1 MITTIIPT
9 LPGSTGSTVQ
19 IPPKVILMIPIPA
32 IRYMAVPG
40 AASPLST
47 FTWVMASGITGVL
60 RPLLASVGAILIM
73 AGVMT
78 GVGDIPIP
86 VGTVHGTA
94 PGTIP
99 GIILITT
106 RVTTVVA
113 VATRGTMKIIRPIM
127 PMTTTTAQEE
137 TLPVLTRASLR
148 GTTGLLRQAITP

>member
-1 MITTIIPT
+1 MITTIIPI
-9 LPGSTGSTVQ
+9 LPGSTASTVQ

-40 AASPLST
+40 AASPLLT

-60 RPLLASVGAILIM
+60 QPLLASVGAILIM

-94 PGTIP
+94 PGTVH
-99 GIILITT
+99 GIIPITIRAT
-106 RVTTVVA
+106 MVVA
-113 VATRGTMKIIRPIM
+113 VATRGTMRIIRPIM
-127 PMTTTTAQEE
+127 PMITTMVQEE
-137 TLPVLTRASLR
+137 TLPVLTGASLH
-148 GTTGLLRQAITP
+148 GTTGLLR

>member
-1 MITTIIPT
+1 
-9 LPGSTGSTVQ
+9 
-19 IPPKVILMIPIPA
+19 
-32 IRYMAVPG
+32 
-40 AASPLST
+40 
-47 FTWVMASGITGVL
+47 
-60 RPLLASVGAILIM
+60 M

-106 RVTTVVA
+106 RVTMVVA

-127 PMTTTTAQEE
+127 PMITTMVQEE
-137 TLPVLTRASLR
+137 TLPVLTGASLH
-148 GTTGLLRQAITP
+148 GTTGLLR